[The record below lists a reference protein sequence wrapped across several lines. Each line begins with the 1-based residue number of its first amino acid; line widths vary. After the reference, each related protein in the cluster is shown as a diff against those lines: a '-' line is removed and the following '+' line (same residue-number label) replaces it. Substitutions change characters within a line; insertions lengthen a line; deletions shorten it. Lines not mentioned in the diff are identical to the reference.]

1 MYKSQTGNV
10 PLLLTIRLSDAST
23 LHVHIAVGPEC
34 DQQVC
39 LVTLDVLL
47 DKDLSKN
54 PRAFFSSLLKV

>member
-1 MYKSQTGNV
+1 MEMYKSQTGNV
-10 PLLLTIRLSDAST
+10 PLLLSVRLSDAST

-47 DKDLSKN
+47 DKDLS
-54 PRAFFSSLLKV
+54 